1 MSAVYAWQRAGHI
14 KYVPSGRRDMNNGP
28 AAVPSAASNSVGAA
42 ASQGLEMLSSMLA
55 AASPQQQKQI
65 LGERLFPLVKKHKV
79 LSMLAEAQRPCI
91 LLSLFFFP
99 FLSLFLLLLSPPS
112 LSLSLSPL
120 HFCCSQRFFLF

>member
-1 MSAVYAWQRAGHI
+1 MSAVYAWQRAGHT

-79 LSMLAEAQRPCI
+79 LSMLAEPQRPCI
-91 LLSLFFFP
+91 LLSLFFFSP
-99 FLSLFLLLLSPPS
+99 FFLYFFFLFF
-112 LSLSLSPL
+112 LSLSLPPAFLLFS
-120 HFCCSQRFFLF
+120 RIFFFKYL